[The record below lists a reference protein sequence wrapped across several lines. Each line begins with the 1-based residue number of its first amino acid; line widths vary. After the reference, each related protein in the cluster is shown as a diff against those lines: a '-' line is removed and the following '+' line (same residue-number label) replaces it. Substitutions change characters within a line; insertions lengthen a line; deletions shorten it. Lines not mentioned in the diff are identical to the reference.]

1 MAIPD
6 SFLEE
11 LRGRVGLA
19 DVIGRHVKLIRRGRE
34 YTGLCPFHEEKT
46 PSFTV
51 NEEKGFF
58 HCFGCGAHGGVIDFV
73 MQVENLP
80 FREAVARLASAAG
93 MRMAEETPEER
104 VRADARE
111 SAYGVVEKA
120 AAYFEKCLR
129 MPEGAAALAYLGG
142 RKLDDGTIARFRL
155 GFAPGQRGALAGA
168 LARKGVNE
176 DQLAAAGLLI
186 RPDDE
191 SRPPYERF
199 RGRIIFPIADA
210 RGRVIAF
217 GGRALG
223 EMEPKYLNSPET
235 VLFQKGRVLY
245 GLAQAADETR
255 SQGEIIVAE
264 GYMDVIALHRAG
276 FGNAVAPLGTA
287 LTEDQLRL
295 LWRLAPDPILCFD
308 GDRAGLRAAVRAA
321 ERALP
326 FLRAGYG
333 LRFAMLE
340 AGEDPDSQSRRYNDP
355 MFLRHAI
362 THADSVANL
371 LWRVESQGR
380 TRIPEKERAD
390 LEGRLKRHALAVADE
405 TMRRHL
411 LNTFR
416 ERLWNARAT
425 TRATG
430 NERPPGAQPVT
441 VAGPGR
447 GAAPSRDV
455 HLQRKLVALLIRH
468 PQLFADVEDEFGRL
482 GFEDDALES
491 LREALVEIL
500 GGPEAREPDAV
511 VDALEACGH
520 GAVLDSVFG
529 DPLLQGVGYLAPE
542 AEPQAIRRTWD
553 EALGMLRHREN
564 AAEIAALGAAGPETL
579 TESEVER
586 LKALVESRNALHDME
601 P

>member
-6 SFLEE
+6 SFLDE

-19 DVIGRHVKLIRRGRE
+19 DVIGRQVKLIRRGRE

-46 PSFTV
+46 PSFTL

-73 MQVENLP
+73 MRAENLP

-93 MRMAEETPEER
+93 MRMPEETPED
-104 VRADARE
+104 RARAGARE

-129 MPEGAAALAYLGG
+129 MPDGRAALAYLEM
-142 RKLDDGTIARFRL
+142 RKLDDAIIAHFRL
-155 GFAPGQRGALAGA
+155 GFAPGRRGALAGA
-168 LARKGVNE
+168 LAREGVDE
-176 DQLAAAGLLI
+176 DQLVAAGLLM
-186 RPDDE
+186 RSDDE
-191 SRPPYERF
+191 GRPPYERF
-199 RGRIIFPIADA
+199 RGRVIFPIADA

-217 GGRALG
+217 GARALG

-235 VLFQKGRVLY
+235 LLFHKGRVLY
-245 GLAQAADETR
+245 GLAQAAEETR
-255 SQGEIIVAE
+255 SRGEIVVAE

-276 FGNAVAPLGTA
+276 FPNAVAPLGTA

-295 LWRLAPDPILCFD
+295 LWRLAPAPVLCFD
-308 GDRAGLRAAVRAA
+308 GDGAGLRAAVRAA

-326 FLRAGYG
+326 LLRAGHG

-340 AGEDPDSQSRRYNDP
+340 AGEDPDSQSRRYRDP

-362 THADSVANL
+362 THADSIENF
-371 LWRVESQGR
+371 LWRIESRGR
-380 TRIPEKERAD
+380 TRISPEERAD
-390 LEGRLKRHALAVADE
+390 LEARLKRHALAIADE
-405 TMRRHL
+405 SMRRHML
-411 LNTFR
+411 AGFR
-416 ERLWNARAT
+416 DRLWNAVRVA
-425 TRATG
+425 RGAG
-430 NERPPGAQPVT
+430 QARPRGPET
-441 VAGPGR
+441 VADAR
-447 GAAPSRDV
+447 ASLGAAPSRYV
-455 HLQRKLVALLIRH
+455 HLQRKLVALLVRH
-468 PQLFADVEDEFGRL
+468 PWLFTDVEDDFGAL
-482 GFEDDALES
+482 GFEDDALEP
-491 LREALVEIL
+491 LREALVDIL
-500 GGPEAREPDAV
+500 GGDEAGELDAV
-511 VDALEACGH
+511 ADALLARGH
-520 GAVLDSVFG
+520 RAVLDSVFG

-542 AEPQAIRRTWD
+542 AEPGVVRQTWD

-564 AAEIAALGAAGPETL
+564 AAEIAALGAADPDTL

-586 LKALVESRNALHDME
+586 LKSLVETRNAFHDTE